1 MVDRNTDFYACKRR
15 FSGLLS
21 GLLSGLPSGWLPV
34 LLLFVLAVGLSGCG
48 SCSRKE
54 PHPTEDRTRIF
65 GTITLDDSFTPQPD
79 DTLGLEGTRLLVLN
93 LTGGPDTLFH
103 AGTDTLG
110 AFDGEAVFPRQ
121 GAYALRLYRSERRM
135 ADTTL
140 LLAPQDTVRIE
151 GSLPRFSGAARFHSG
166 ENEAMRTLTRLE
178 RQYNRVMQIAAAG
191 GIARDTIPHLLDNWS
206 SIYWQVF
213 ENWPG
218 TISSRV
224 AALESM
230 RMLEGRNDDL
240 MMQRLREY
248 GDHEDIRQLAARFGF
263 MSILQRKGLD
273 AAIAWADSLE
283 AASTARETRLRISKN
298 RIEVLYDSSRIDQ
311 ARARIRDYETRFGG
325 DAEADAWLSVIRYDV
340 EQLSPGLPLPPF
352 ELEVYDPAADTR
364 ETENAEGQPQAG
376 GQPGPAGQTGTAG
389 QAGSGEQPDSG
400 VQQGTRTMT
409 QEDLRGAPAMIEV
422 VSLADRTYQSN
433 YLQLYTLHLL
443 YRQEGVQFLTIPVE
457 RSPIAVR
464 AFFEER
470 GQGWPVARAGAYAES
485 DLEDLWNIY
494 EMPVRFLIDS
504 EGRIIRKF
512 HGHNVNEL
520 LVELNNIIN
529 DGDNP

>member
-1 MVDRNTDFYACKRR
+1 MVDRNTDFYAGKRC
-15 FSGLLS
+15 FSGPLS
-21 GLLSGLPSGWLPV
+21 GWMPL
-34 LLLFVLAVGLSGCG
+34 LLLFALAVGLSGCG
-48 SCSRKE
+48 SCSREE
-54 PHPTEDRTRIF
+54 PQPTEDRTRIY
-65 GTITLDDSFTPQPD
+65 GVITLDDDFKPMPD

-93 LTGGPDTLFH
+93 LRGGPDTLFH
-103 AGTDTLG
+103 ARTDMQGT
-110 AFDGEAVFPRQ
+110 FDGEAVFPRQ
-121 GAYALRLYRSERRM
+121 GAYTLRLYRNERRM
-135 ADTTL
+135 ADTML

-151 GSLPRFSGAARFHSG
+151 GSLPRFSGDARFHSD
-166 ENEAMRTLTRLE
+166 ESEAMRTLTRLE
-178 RQYNRVMQIAAAG
+178 RQYNRVVQIAAAG
-191 GIARDTIPHLLDNWS
+191 GIARDTIPQVLDNWS

-218 TISSRV
+218 TIASRI
-224 AALESM
+224 ATLESM
-230 RMLEGRNDDL
+230 HMLEGRNDDL

-263 MSILQRKGLD
+263 MSILQREGLD

-283 AASTARETRLRISKN
+283 ATTTARETRLRISKN

-340 EQLSPGLPLPPF
+340 EQLSPGLPIPSF
-352 ELEVYDPAADTR
+352 ELEVHDPATETGEMVDT
-364 ETENAEGQPQAG
+364 EGEPEAA
-376 GQPGPAGQTGTAG
+376 GQPGTE
-389 QAGSGEQPDSG
+389 EQSESR
-400 VQQGTRTMT
+400 VQHSTRTMT

-433 YLQLYTLHLL
+433 YLQLYSLHLL

-485 DLEDLWNIY
+485 DLEERWNIY

-504 EGRIIRKF
+504 EGRIIRKL

-529 DGDNP
+529 DGDNS

>member
-1 MVDRNTDFYACKRR
+1 MVDRNTDFYDCKR
-15 FSGLLS
+15 LS
-21 GLLSGLPSGWLPV
+21 GQLSGWMPL
-34 LLLFVLAVGLSGCG
+34 LLLFALAVGISGCG
-48 SCSRKE
+48 SCSREE
-54 PHPTEDRTRIF
+54 PQPSQDRTRIF
-65 GTITLDDSFTPQPD
+65 GTITLDETFTPMTD
-79 DTLGLEGTRLLVLN
+79 DTLGLEGTRLLVVD

-103 AGTDTLG
+103 ARTDTQG
-110 AFDGEAVFPRQ
+110 TFDGEAVFPRQ
-121 GAYALRLYRSERRM
+121 GAYALRLYRNERRM

-151 GSLPRFSGAARFHSG
+151 GSLPRFSGFARFHSD
-166 ENEAMRTLTRLE
+166 ESEAMRTLTRLE
-178 RQYNRVMQIAAAG
+178 RQYNRIMQIAAAG
-191 GIARDTIPHLLDNWS
+191 GIARDTIPQVLDNWS

-218 TISSRV
+218 TIAARI

-263 MSILQRKGLD
+263 MSILQREGLD
-273 AAIAWADSLE
+273 AAIAWVDSLE
-283 AASTARETRLRISKN
+283 AASTDPETRLRISKN

-340 EQLSPGLPLPPF
+340 EQLSPGLPLPSF
-352 ELEVYDPAADTR
+352 ELEVHVPATETGETVDADAPP
-364 ETENAEGQPQAG
+364 ETGV
-376 GQPGPAGQTGTAG
+376 QPGT
-389 QAGSGEQPDSG
+389 GEQPEPGAQQESV
-400 VQQGTRTMT
+400 VQQGARTMT
-409 QEDLRGAPAMIEV
+409 LEDLRGAPAMIEV
-422 VSLADRTYQSN
+422 VSLADRTYQST

-464 AFFEER
+464 AFFEDR
-470 GQGWPVARAGAYAES
+470 GQGWPVAKAGAYAES
-485 DLEDLWNIY
+485 DLEERWNIY

-529 DGDNP
+529 DGDNS